1 MPTKKTTTP
10 VATKIKKVAA
20 APKTEKKEKNTL
32 RDLRGD
38 NFSLKMKHSLGEL
51 KEVHKLKK
59 TRREIARHLTILNN
73 SK

>member
-1 MPTKKTTTP
+1 MPTKKPTTP
-10 VATKIKKVAA
+10 VATKTKKVVA

-38 NFSLKMKHSLGEL
+38 NFSLKMKHALGEL

-59 TRREIARHLTILNN
+59 TRREIARHLTQLNN